1 MFGVIGA
8 VFDARDVRMTRTRG
22 KRTEYE
28 PTSRNPDWYRTRYDL
43 RRPRTRHLLARDS
56 CTRSGMGHGFRIWP
70 TKEHVARTRD
80 RTC

>member
-56 CTRSGMGHGFRIWP
+56 CTLLAWAMASESGQPRSTWQG
-70 TKEHVARTRD
+70 RD